1 MRGHCLFIY
10 CNNAQAESIPY
21 LCSGENGK
29 RGKMNY
35 QEFIERIMGLLRDK
49 MGADYEIKVTNVT
62 KNNGIRLTG
71 IIMMRESDRISPTI
85 YMEEPYRQYIAGT
98 EMNEI
103 ADKIVELYRE
113 QIRGVNP
120 DLDFFKD
127 FKCVRDR
134 IFHKVINYEKNR
146 QLLEDVP
153 HIKWCDL
160 AVVFYYAL
168 DEQLFGNA
176 SILIHNNHLDMWEQT
191 VDMLYLIAQYN
202 MKCRMPEL
210 LVPMTELIEEITG
223 GKIRQKE
230 DINLYVLTN
239 REKIYGASAMLYSDR
254 VRELAD
260 RLRCDLIILPSSV
273 HEVLL
278 LPDDRE
284 QQYDFYRKMVEEVNT
299 TQVQPEEVLS
309 YNLYRYS
316 REKAEI
322 EEISV

>member
-1 MRGHCLFIY
+1 
-10 CNNAQAESIPY
+10 
-21 LCSGENGK
+21 
-29 RGKMNY
+29 MNY
-35 QEFIERIMGLLRDK
+35 QEFVERIADLLRDK
-49 MGADYEIKVTNVT
+49 MGGDYKIKITNVT

-85 YMEEPYRQYIAGT
+85 YLEEPYRQYLAGININTIVDGIA
-98 EMNEI
+98 
-103 ADKIVELYRE
+103 ELYRG
-113 QIRGVNP
+113 QIINVNP
-120 DLDFFKD
+120 DFSFFKD
-127 FKCVRDR
+127 FRCVRDR
-134 IFHKVINYEKNR
+134 VFHKVINYDKNR

-153 HIKWCDL
+153 HIRWCDL

-168 DEQLFGNA
+168 DEKLFGSA

-191 VDMLYLIAQYN
+191 TDMLYMIAQYN

-223 GKIRQKE
+223 TKISQQE
-230 DINLYVLTN
+230 NINLYVLTN
-239 REKIYGASAMLYSDR
+239 REKLYGASAMLYSDK

-260 RLRCDLIILPSSV
+260 RLRSDLMILPSSV

-278 LPDDRE
+278 LPDDCE

-299 TQVQPEEVLS
+299 TQVEPEEILS
-309 YNLYRYS
+309 YSLYRYS

-322 EEISV
+322 EEIFV

>member
-1 MRGHCLFIY
+1 
-10 CNNAQAESIPY
+10 
-21 LCSGENGK
+21 
-29 RGKMNY
+29 MNY
-35 QEFIERIMGLLRDK
+35 QEFVERIADLLRDK
-49 MGADYEIKVTNVT
+49 MGGDYKIKITNVT

-85 YMEEPYRQYIAGT
+85 YLEEPYRQYLAGININTIVDGIA
-98 EMNEI
+98 
-103 ADKIVELYRE
+103 ELYRE
-113 QIRGVNP
+113 QIINVNP
-120 DLDFFKD
+120 DFSFFKD
-127 FKCVRDR
+127 FRCVRDR
-134 IFHKVINYEKNR
+134 VFHKVINYDKNR

-153 HIKWCDL
+153 HIRWCDL

-168 DEQLFGNA
+168 DEKLFGTA

-191 VDMLYLIAQYN
+191 VGMLYNIAQDN
-202 MKCRMPEL
+202 MKCRMPEI
-210 LVPMTELIEEITG
+210 LVPMSELIEEITG
-223 GKIRQKE
+223 TKISRKE

-239 REKIYGASAMLYSDR
+239 RDKLYGASAMLYSDK

-260 RLRCDLIILPSSV
+260 RLRSDLMILPSSV

-299 TQVQPEEVLS
+299 TQVEPEEILS
-309 YNLYRYS
+309 YSLYRYS

-322 EEISV
+322 EEIFV